1 MINKITDLNVVENK
15 VDWNGISRDQ
25 RLSEP
30 FIREFQDKVNW
41 FGISWHQRLS
51 EPFIREFKD
60 KVNWR
65 IISRDQRL
73 SEDFIREYQDQVHW
87 QGISEYQRLSEP
99 FIREY
104 QDHVDWE
111 YISWYQRLSEPFIRE
126 FKDWVDW
133 NEISREQRLSEDFI
147 REFQDRV
154 DWDGIGGYQW
164 LSEEFVGEMGLSVSS
179 GSWMRLGDE
188 EKLVEIEGSGRYVV
202 EDGWVY
208 GWKSVREDMRSVY
221 DPRVEYQVG
230 EVVEDWRCDAD
241 CLHENSFGLSL
252 WDKDGALDYHSTGIL
267 LKVRAKLSWI
277 KAMVHDSHKLRTIK
291 LEILSIN

>member
-1 MINKITDLNVVENK
+1 MINKITDLNVAENG
-15 VDWNGISRDQ
+15 VDWNGISQEQRLSEPFIREFQDKVDWQGISWKQ

-41 FGISWHQRLS
+41 NMISWDQRLS

-60 KVNWR
+60 QVNW
-65 IISRDQRL
+65 L
-73 SEDFIREYQDQVHW
+73 V
-87 QGISEYQRLSEP
+87 ISEYQEM
-99 FIREY
+99 
-104 QDHVDWE
+104 
-111 YISWYQRLSEPFIRE
+111 
-126 FKDWVDW
+126 
-133 NEISREQRLSEDFI
+133 
-147 REFQDRV
+147 
-154 DWDGIGGYQW
+154 
-164 LSEEFVGEMGLSVSS
+164 SEEFVGEMGLSVSS
-179 GSWMRLGDE
+179 GSWLRLCDE

-252 WDKDGALDYHSTGIL
+252 WDKDGALGYHSTGIL